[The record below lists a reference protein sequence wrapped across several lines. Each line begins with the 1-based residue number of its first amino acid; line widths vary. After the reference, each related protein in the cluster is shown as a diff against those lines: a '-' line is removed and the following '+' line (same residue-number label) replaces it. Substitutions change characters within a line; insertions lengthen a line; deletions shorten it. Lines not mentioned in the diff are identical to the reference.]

1 MGATSVSRILGV
13 EGTESNKTDKTHAFV
28 EINILD
34 SYKQSVEYI
43 CQMERNAMG
52 KKKHRNR
59 SVGRRMGICLKPV
72 GRVSLRQRL

>member
-13 EGTESNKTDKTHAFV
+13 EGTESNKTDRTHAFV

-52 KKKHRNR
+52 KKK
-59 SVGRRMGICLKPV
+59 L
-72 GRVSLRQRL
+72 